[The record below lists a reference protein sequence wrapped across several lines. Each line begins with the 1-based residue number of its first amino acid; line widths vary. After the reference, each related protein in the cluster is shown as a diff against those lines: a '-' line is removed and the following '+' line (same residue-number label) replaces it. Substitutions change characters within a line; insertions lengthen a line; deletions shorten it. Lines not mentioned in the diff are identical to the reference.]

1 MFVGLGALWVPSSS
15 GMFRVTS
22 GTSKKRGPEISSR
35 PDFRFWVRG
44 GVEVGGDAMYWLVTD
59 EAAVENTFICKVSRS
74 SINAD
79 LAEGFEYVYQEWA
92 RLGGTSK
99 GYFLTATTAGTNLEL
114 LCGYGATG
122 VRWLKL
128 GRGGGRDVDDSNYA
142 FGLSMTLETGAIPLG
157 LPARSTIVGVD
168 TVLDYSRAGES
179 LSISIIPDRK
189 PADATWMPL
198 LDSQETGGTAPIAL
212 TDGWEKVTRY
222 APPGTK
228 AKMVDVKFE
237 GTLTSATGTTRPSL
251 REAYLRGYSHPEVT
265 DVISAAIMAADHV
278 IVDGMQNG
286 VSHEEHMRLF
296 RHWKEK
302 GTELLCE
309 FEDYDTKFPVRCLV
323 GRVEMSNVEVT
334 PGHNSYSSQQKS
346 HLKVQ
351 FTRIDRAGTYA
362 DE

>member
-1 MFVGLGALWVPSSS
+1 
-15 GMFRVTS
+15 
-22 GTSKKRGPEISSR
+22 
-35 PDFRFWVRG
+35 
-44 GVEVGGDAMYWLVTD
+44 
-59 EAAVENTFICKVSRS
+59 
-74 SINAD
+74 
-79 LAEGFEYVYQEWA
+79 
-92 RLGGTSK
+92 
-99 GYFLTATTAGTNLEL
+99 
-114 LCGYGATG
+114 
-122 VRWLKL
+122 
-128 GRGGGRDVDDSNYA
+128 
-142 FGLSMTLETGAIPLG
+142 
-157 LPARSTIVGVD
+157 
-168 TVLDYSRAGES
+168 VLDYSRAGES